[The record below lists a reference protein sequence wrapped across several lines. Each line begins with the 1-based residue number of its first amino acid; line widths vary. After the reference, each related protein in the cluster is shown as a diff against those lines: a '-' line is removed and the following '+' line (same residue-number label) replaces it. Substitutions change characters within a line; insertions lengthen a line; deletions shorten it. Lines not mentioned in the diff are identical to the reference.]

1 MHSLKILA
9 VLLFLAGC
17 VAGSQAAFEK
27 NSGGPRSA
35 GLGGAGVALAG
46 DVWCADRNP
55 ALPTEKS
62 PLIGLAWQ
70 RLFDLPEMSHLQ
82 LSGNF
87 DISDFAA
94 GAGIDQF
101 GGKLYRETSLMVSVA
116 RSFSR
121 VLSAGAQVSLN
132 QVAIQHYGD
141 AAAVGAVLGLC
152 CRPIPEL
159 TAAAVWRNFPRSE
172 LGRWNSQMP
181 EALHLGLALRLP
193 RGSFVLDIVEESR
206 FATEYRFGA
215 EALVFPQL
223 TFRVGSSF
231 EPVRPSVGFTVNVW
245 RWNFHYAGD
254 LHPDLGPS
262 HSLGLEV
269 TAW

>member
-9 VLLFLAGC
+9 GLLFLAGY
-17 VAGSQAAFEK
+17 VAASQAAFEK
-27 NSGGPRSA
+27 NTGGPRSA
-35 GLGGAGVALAG
+35 GLGGGGVALAG
-46 DVWCADRNP
+46 DAWCADRNP
-55 ALPTEKS
+55 ALLAEKS
-62 PLIGLAWQ
+62 PRIGIAWQ
-70 RLFDLPEMSHLQ
+70 RLFDLPEMSHLH

-87 DISDFAA
+87 KISDFTA
-94 GAGIDQF
+94 GVGIDQF
-101 GGKLYRETSLMVSVA
+101 GGKLYRETSLMVSLA
-116 RSFSR
+116 RSFSH
-121 VLSAGAQVSLN
+121 VLSAGAQVSVN

-141 AAAVGAVLGLC
+141 AAAFGAVLGLSC
-152 CRPIPEL
+152 QPIPEL

-193 RGSFVLDIVEESR
+193 RGNFVLDIVEESR
-206 FATEYRFGA
+206 FQTEYRFGA
-215 EALVFPQL
+215 EAPVLPQL

-231 EPVRPSVGFTVNVW
+231 EPVRPSVGFTVNVQ

-254 LHPDLGPS
+254 LHPELGPS

-269 TAW
+269 TGW